1 MPARDGITIK
11 PTLIAHV
18 GGGSVMKTATVP
30 AFCGIISL
38 YALVAGILILPILRF
53 VENHSL
59 AADYSPSVLVSA
71 DAEKPRATSD
81 TTLPKDDF
89 ITKVFSANG
98 NSPRCQRVKVII
110 AKYSFSNVQTK
121 SCMGRVYQFVA
132 TRKGQKHLIEFN
144 AFSDEFIKVA
154 VIRPSPVNLAS
165 EEP

>member
-1 MPARDGITIK
+1 MKIAAMP
-11 PTLIAHV
+11 V
-18 GGGSVMKTATVP
+18 
-30 AFCGIISL
+30 FCGIISL

-59 AADYSPSVLVSA
+59 AADYSPSILVSA
-71 DAEKPRATSD
+71 DAEKPRAASN
-81 TTLPKDDF
+81 TTLKDGF

-110 AKYSFSNVQTK
+110 AEYSFSNVQTK

-132 TRKGQKHLIEFN
+132 TRKGQKLLIEFN